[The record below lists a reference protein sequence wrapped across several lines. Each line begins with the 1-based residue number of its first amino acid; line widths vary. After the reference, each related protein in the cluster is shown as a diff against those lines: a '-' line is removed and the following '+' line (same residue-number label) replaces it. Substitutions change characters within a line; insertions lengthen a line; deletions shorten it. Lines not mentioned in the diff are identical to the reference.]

1 MRIAIRD
8 ALSAGAA
15 LAGAQPLVHGESAD
29 DRVEIVLP
37 GGVFEDATLQLGSV
51 HDPRRLHVT
60 VRGNGTILR
69 RCRLHIYGASVI
81 VEDVRIEESA
91 EGEAVRLSASE
102 AIRIERVAIVG
113 LRAWPARPGTR
124 VRSGVRLEAL
134 GPATR
139 AVLNDMVLEDNTG
152 PILQFSGQPRARFAE
167 VAILAS
173 RFNRNE
179 SPEVRLG
186 PVDVLRV
193 EETVRAGDGAFAV
206 VSSART
212 LVLSEPD
219 RPVVT

>member
-1 MRIAIRD
+1 MRIVIRD

-37 GGVFEDATLQLGSV
+37 GGVFEGATLQLGSV

-69 RCRLHIYGASVI
+69 RCRLHIVGASVI
-81 VEDVRIEESA
+81 VEDVRIEESPP
-91 EGEAVRLSASE
+91 GEAMRLSASE
-102 AIRIERVAIVG
+102 EIRIERVAIVG
-113 LRAWPARPGTR
+113 LRAPLAGPGTR
-124 VRSGVRLEAL
+124 LRSGVRLEAL
-134 GPATR
+134 GPSTR
-139 AVLNDMVLEDNTG
+139 AVLNQLVVEDNTG

-179 SPEVRLG
+179 APELRLG

-193 EETVRAGDGAFAV
+193 EDTVRAGDGAFAV
-206 VSSART
+206 VSSGRT

-219 RPVVT
+219 SPVVT